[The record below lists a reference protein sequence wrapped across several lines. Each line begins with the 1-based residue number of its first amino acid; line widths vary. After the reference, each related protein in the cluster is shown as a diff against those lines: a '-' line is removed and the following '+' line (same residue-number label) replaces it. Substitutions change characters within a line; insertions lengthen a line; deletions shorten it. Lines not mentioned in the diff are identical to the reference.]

1 VARPREFDYQDVLR
15 EAGDAFWAKGYQAT
29 SIQDIA
35 AATGVK
41 PGSLYKAFGDK
52 RSLFLKCVEHY
63 MKALSY
69 KTMLLEDFETPIRQ
83 SLRKLF
89 DAIIDS
95 CAEESRMSGC
105 MVTNTAF
112 ELASIAPDI
121 ADELKRHLGQM
132 ERVVRYRIM
141 WAQETGEIGQAHD
154 ADSLTA
160 YYITIIQGLLVSS
173 RVSKDRAAMERACR
187 LALGL
192 LDGEPQRQ

>member
-1 VARPREFDYQDVLR
+1 VARPREFEYEQVLR
-15 EAGDAFWAKGYQAT
+15 EAGDQFWAKGYQAT
-29 SIQDIA
+29 SIQHIA

-52 RSLFLKCVEHY
+52 KSLFLKCVEHY
-63 MKALSY
+63 MKTLSY

-83 SLRKLF
+83 SFRRLF

-95 CAEESRMSGC
+95 CVEESRISGC

-112 ELASIAPDI
+112 ELAGVAPDI
-121 ADELKRHLGQM
+121 AEQLKRHLGQM
-132 ERVVRYRIM
+132 ERVVRYRLM
-141 WAQETGEIGQAHD
+141 WAQEAGEIGD
-154 ADSLTA
+154 AYDTDSLTA

-192 LDGEPQRQ
+192 LDGDR